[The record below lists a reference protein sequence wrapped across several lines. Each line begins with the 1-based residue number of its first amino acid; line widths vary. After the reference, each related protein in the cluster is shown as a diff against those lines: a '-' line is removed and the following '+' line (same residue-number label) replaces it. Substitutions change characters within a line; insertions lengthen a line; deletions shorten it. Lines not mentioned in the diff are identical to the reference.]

1 LDGLYQLTSQ
11 RLSQADFQNARRFA
25 QQQLGLEPWREE
37 AHRQVMQAL
46 AALGERTAALAQ
58 YETCRAILA
67 DELGVAPAPE
77 TSALA
82 QRIREVNRDQPT
94 QYPAERQRLT
104 LPFVERQVEY
114 EALVRAYQQA
124 TQYGLQIVTVQG
136 QAGIGKTR
144 LAEQWPI
151 LGELGRLYAEQGEN
165 EKAREAY
172 DEATAIIHH
181 LAETIDEA
189 DLRAGFLAAGP
200 VRSMLERCGAV

>member
-1 LDGLYQLTSQ
+1 MIICS
-11 RLSQADFQNARRFA
+11 SV
-25 QQQLGLEPWREE
+25 P
-37 AHRQVMQAL
+37 
-46 AALGERTAALAQ
+46 
-58 YETCRAILA
+58 
-67 DELGVAPAPE
+67 
-77 TSALA
+77 
-82 QRIREVNRDQPT
+82 

-104 LPFVERQVEY
+104 LPFVGRQVEY

-189 DLRAGFLAAGP
+189 DRRAGFLAAGP